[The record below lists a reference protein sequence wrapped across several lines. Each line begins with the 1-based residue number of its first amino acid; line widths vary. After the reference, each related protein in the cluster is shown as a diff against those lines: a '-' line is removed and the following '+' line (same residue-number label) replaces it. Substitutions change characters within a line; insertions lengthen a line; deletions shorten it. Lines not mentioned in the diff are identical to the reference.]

1 MSQGVFVGVD
11 GCRYGW
17 FSVALDI
24 NGSLVQCGVYG
35 TFDQLLTCNAEA
47 ELVLVDMPIGLS
59 EDGCRRKCDKES
71 VDKLKPHRHSSVFRT
86 PTRQTVREVMRHPF
100 PKTETDRKRAFAAA
114 SKVERE
120 IAQKGLTWQAFFI
133 SRKIAQLDYALAC
146 RAADAR
152 PKVREVHPEVCFWA
166 LTSSDESKRYA
177 MLNNKKRSRG
187 REERLGVIGGRL
199 LSAKGMYDDLLRY
212 RESNG
217 LSSKVAKDDILDA
230 LAAAVTGWLG
240 KTGRGR
246 LATLPEQ
253 PPKDSH
259 GLRMEMVYCEPHSQT
274 VSTAADQ

>member
-1 MSQGVFVGVD
+1 MTKRVFVGVD

-24 NGSLVQCGVYG
+24 NGSLIQCGVYG

-152 PKVREVHPEVCFWA
+152 PKV
-166 LTSSDESKRYA
+166 
-177 MLNNKKRSRG
+177 
-187 REERLGVIGGRL
+187 
-199 LSAKGMYDDLLRY
+199 
-212 RESNG
+212 
-217 LSSKVAKDDILDA
+217 
-230 LAAAVTGWLG
+230 
-240 KTGRGR
+240 
-246 LATLPEQ
+246 
-253 PPKDSH
+253 
-259 GLRMEMVYCEPHSQT
+259 
-274 VSTAADQ
+274 